1 MKYEKIHAC
10 RNDCCLFRKEL
21 SDANVC
27 PSCGMSRWKI
37 PKNSKKEVKNVP
49 VKVMWYFSPIPR
61 FERMFRSKET
71 SKLLTWHGRKREVND
86 LLQHPKDALS
96 WKKIDNLWPEF
107 GSEPRNLRLALSTD
121 GVNPHGDLSSR
132 YSCWP
137 VMLVTYN
144 LPPWLCM
151 KRKFL
156 MLTALISG
164 PKQPGNEIDVYLA
177 PLVDDLKI
185 LWHDGVECY
194 DAYQDQCFR
203 LKAILLWTI
212 NDFPAYGNLCGCT
225 VKGYHACPICGE
237 KTSSI
242 YLPKGRKMAYI
253 GHRKFLPRHHP
264 YRKQKKVFNG
274 AQELELA
281 PEPLSG
287 EEIFIQT
294 NVMHIEKNVCANLI
308 GTLLDIPGKTK
319 DGVKSR
325 LDLVELNI
333 RSELAPQVGE
343 KKIFLPPACYTLSR
357 AEKLSFC
364 KTLSEL
370 KVPEGYS
377 SNIQRLMS
385 LTDLKLYGLKSHDHH
400 VLMQQLLPV
409 AIRGI
414 LPKHEHSTRKD
425 VVYPSNYTD
434 VNGIIKLLNRYAMN
448 NMEDVDMIRIPMNEL
463 IFGSD
468 KFVYL
473 AREDLLHYCGMVEIG
488 YMCILA
494 YITCLWDKC
503 DCAKNFFVIDQSKI
517 SSHIKDR
524 DLRSRNLANQLEA
537 VNLEQKVLIPYN
549 TGFHW
554 MLHVIDLRENC
565 VYVLDSLRS
574 KVNEDIHGII
584 NRVETWQAK
593 HDLQRYRSTP
603 KWRPVK
609 CPRQLDS
616 VGYGYY
622 VQKYIH
628 EIVHNS
634 STSITNLFNTKNA
647 YRQEE
652 IDEIRTEWTAFVSRF
667 V

>member
-1 MKYEKIHAC
+1 MPC

-151 KRKFL
+151 KRNFL

-242 YLPKGRKMAYI
+242 YFPKGRNMTYI
-253 GHRKFLPRHHP
+253 GHHKFLPRHHP

-281 PEPLSG
+281 PEPSSG

-294 NVMHIEKNVCANLI
+294 SKYKHSF
-308 GTLLDIPGKTK
+308 GKRTM
-319 DGVKSR
+319 
-325 LDLVELNI
+325 N
-333 RSELAPQVGE
+333 E
-343 KKIFLPPACYTLSR
+343 KK
-357 AEKLSFC
+357 
-364 KTLSEL
+364 
-370 KVPEGYS
+370 
-377 SNIQRLMS
+377 
-385 LTDLKLYGLKSHDHH
+385 
-400 VLMQQLLPV
+400 
-409 AIRGI
+409 
-414 LPKHEHSTRKD
+414 
-425 VVYPSNYTD
+425 
-434 VNGIIKLLNRYAMN
+434 
-448 NMEDVDMIRIPMNEL
+448 
-463 IFGSD
+463 
-468 KFVYL
+468 
-473 AREDLLHYCGMVEIG
+473 
-488 YMCILA
+488 
-494 YITCLWDKC
+494 
-503 DCAKNFFVIDQSKI
+503 
-517 SSHIKDR
+517 
-524 DLRSRNLANQLEA
+524 
-537 VNLEQKVLIPYN
+537 
-549 TGFHW
+549 
-554 MLHVIDLRENC
+554 
-565 VYVLDSLRS
+565 
-574 KVNEDIHGII
+574 
-584 NRVETWQAK
+584 
-593 HDLQRYRSTP
+593 
-603 KWRPVK
+603 VK
-609 CPRQLDS
+609 
-616 VGYGYY
+616 
-622 VQKYIH
+622 
-628 EIVHNS
+628 
-634 STSITNLFNTKNA
+634 
-647 YRQEE
+647 
-652 IDEIRTEWTAFVSRF
+652 
-667 V
+667 